1 MVFVSCLLHS
11 LSKENI
17 MNKRSLI
24 PLVVLLVIGAF
35 VALALPLAKQGTI
48 KVTVLDTKTN
58 DPIKNATV
66 EVVETKQK
74 TTTDASGIASISVKV
89 AETGSSTY
97 TVAVSQAGYHKV
109 TKNNIQ
115 VTAEQTTTITFRL
128 TPMVVEEKLSNSTTN
143 GRTKKR
149 SGFGAYDDGA
159 VSAPMYL
166 NKGIG
171 GGYGNL
177 SYETDH
183 NTEDYSNISENEFKS
198 ARENPLSTFSIDVD
212 NASYSNVRRFIMQG
226 SAPPKDAVRIEEMIN
241 YFTYDYPQPS
251 KEHPFSINTESTVCP
266 WDRTHQLV
274 LVGLK
279 AKDIPKENLPPA
291 NLTFLLDVSGSMEG
305 PTRLPLVKKSLR
317 LLVDQLREQDKVSI
331 VVYAGAAG
339 LVLPPTSGADKK
351 KILEALENLQAGGS
365 TAGGAGI
372 KLAYATARENYS
384 KNGNNRVILCT
395 DGDFNVGVSS
405 DGALQRIIEKERESG
420 VFLTVLGFG
429 MGNYKDNKLET
440 LADKGNGNYGYIDNL
455 LEAQKMLVTQ
465 MGGTL
470 NTIAKDVK
478 IQIEFNPAKVKGYRL
493 IGYENRLLAKEDFN
507 NDKKDAGELGAGHTV
522 TALYEIIP
530 VGTAN
535 KYLDSVDALKYQSTV
550 MNSSGELMTVKFR
563 YKEPK
568 DSVSK
573 LITQP
578 LKAADI
584 TTLTPSNNIKWAMAV
599 AEFGQV
605 LRDSKFKGNS
615 TIESALANA
624 RHAKGKDDEGYRAEF
639 IKLIEMYK
647 TLNKADMTGQE

>member
-1 MVFVSCLLHS
+1 M
-11 LSKENI
+11 KT
-17 MNKRSLI
+17 RSLI
-24 PLVVLLVIGAF
+24 SAIVLLFVGAF
-35 VALALPLAKQGTI
+35 IALALPTAQRGTLS
-48 KVTVLDTKTN
+48 VTVLDNATHS
-58 DPIKNATV
+58 PIKDATI
-66 EVVETKQK
+66 EVIETKQK
-74 TTTDASGIASISVKV
+74 AKTDASGV
-89 AETGSSTY
+89 ATLAVVVGQTGSSTY
-97 TVAVSQAGYHKV
+97 TVKADHPSYIYQIQKNISVSANQTTNISFTLQAGREKEMKMDFQLNQEALIDGH
-109 TKNNIQ
+109 
-115 VTAEQTTTITFRL
+115 L
-128 TPMVVEEKLSNSTTN
+128 TSRSNS
-143 GRTKKR
+143 GM
-149 SGFGAYDDGA
+149 GM
-159 VSAPMYL
+159 SAPMYAR
-166 NKGIG
+166 KGIG
-171 GGYGNL
+171 GGLAAFGEDDY
-177 SYETDH
+177 
-183 NTEDYSNISENEFKS
+183 NTEDYSSIAENEFKS

-212 NASYSNVRRFIMQG
+212 NASYSNVRRFITQG

-241 YFTYDYPQPS
+241 YFSYDYPQP
-251 KEHPFSINTESTVCP
+251 KAEHPFSINTEATVCP

-274 LVGLK
+274 LVGLQG
-279 AKDIPKENLPPA
+279 KDIPKENLPAA

-317 LLVDQLREQDKVSI
+317 LLIDQLREQDKVSI

-339 LVLPPTSGADKK
+339 LVLPPTSGNDKK

-384 KNGNNRVILCT
+384 KSGNNRVILCT

-405 DGALQRIIEKERESG
+405 DGELQRIIEKERESG

-530 VGTAN
+530 AGVAN

-550 MNSSGELMTVKFR
+550 LNSNDELMTVKFR

-578 LKAADI
+578 LRSVDI
-584 TTLTPSNNIKWAMAV
+584 TTLTPSNNIKSSGKYYV
-599 AEFGQV
+599 T
-605 LRDSKFKGNS
+605 RSSK
-615 TIESALANA
+615 A
-624 RHAKGKDDEGYRAEF
+624 
-639 IKLIEMYK
+639 
-647 TLNKADMTGQE
+647 TLQ

>member
-1 MVFVSCLLHS
+1 M
-11 LSKENI
+11 KI
-17 MNKRSLI
+17 RSLI
-24 PLVVLLVIGAF
+24 SAIVLLFVGAF
-35 VALALPLAKQGTI
+35 IAFALPTAQRGTLS
-48 KVTVLDTKTN
+48 VTVLDNATN
-58 DPIKNATV
+58 SPIKGATV
-66 EVVETKQK
+66 EVIETKQK
-74 TTTDASGIASISVKV
+74 AKTDASGVATLAVAV
-89 AETGSSTY
+89 AETGSSSY
-97 TVAVSQAGYHKV
+97 TVKVDHPSYIYQTQKNVSVSA
-109 TKNNIQ
+109 N
-115 VTAEQTTTITFRL
+115 QTTNISFSLHAGRGKGEL
-128 TPMVVEEKLSNSTTN
+128 KMKDASAESIFQSNS
-143 GRTKKR
+143 GM
-149 SGFGAYDDGA
+149 GM
-159 VSAPMYL
+159 SAPMYAR
-166 NKGIG
+166 KGIG
-171 GGYGNL
+171 GGFAYTPDD
-177 SYETDH
+177 Y
-183 NTEDYSNISENEFKS
+183 NTEDYSPIAENEFKS

-212 NASYSNVRRFIMQG
+212 NASYSNVRRFITQG

-241 YFTYDYPQPS
+241 YFTYDYPQPKS
-251 KEHPFSINTESTVCP
+251 EHPFSINTEAAVCP

-274 LVGLK
+274 LVGLQG
-279 AKDIPKENLPPA
+279 KDIPKENLPA
-291 NLTFLLDVSGSMEG
+291 SNLTFLIDVSGSMEG
-305 PTRLPLVKKSLR
+305 PTRIELVKKSMR
-317 LLVDQLREQDKVSI
+317 LLVDQLREEDKVSI

-339 LVLPPTSGADKK
+339 LVLPPTSGSDKK
-351 KILEALENLQAGGS
+351 KILAALEELRAGGS

-372 KLAYATARENYS
+372 KLAYATARENFNKS
-384 KNGNNRVILCT
+384 GNNRVILCT

-405 DGALQRIIEKERESG
+405 DGELQRIIEKERESG

-530 VGTAN
+530 AGVSN

-550 MNSSGELMTVKFR
+550 MNSSDELMTVKFR
-563 YKEPK
+563 YKDPK
-568 DSVSK
+568 DSISK

-578 LKAADI
+578 LNGANI
-584 TTLTPSNNIKWAMAV
+584 TSSTPSNNINWAMAV
-599 AEFGQV
+599 AEFAQV

-615 TIESALANA
+615 TITSALANA
-624 RHAKGKDDEGYRAEF
+624 KQAKGKDDEGYRAEF

-647 TLNKADMTGQE
+647 LLDKADMNQQE

>member
-1 MVFVSCLLHS
+1 MKTLIQRSS
-11 LSKENI
+11 LAVT
-17 MNKRSLI
+17 L
-24 PLVVLLVIGAF
+24 LVVSTA
-35 VALALPLAKQGTI
+35 ALIALTLPARQYGTLS
-48 KVTVLDTKTN
+48 VTVIEKATN
-58 DPIKNATV
+58 KPIKGATV
-66 EVVETKQK
+66 EVMELKQK
-74 TTTDASGIASISVKV
+74 ATTDALGNATLSVEVAQTGASSYTIKAQGSGYKEEIQKNVQITANQTTNISF
-89 AETGSSTY
+89 SL
-97 TVAVSQAGYHKV
+97 QAG
-109 TKNNIQ
+109 I
-115 VTAEQTTTITFRL
+115 
-128 TPMVVEEKLSNSTTN
+128 EKEKKMDFSAGVLMPEAN
-143 GRTKKR
+143 GN
-149 SGFGAYDDGA
+149 AM
-159 VSAPMYL
+159 SAPMYAR
-166 NKGIG
+166 KGIG
-171 GGYGNL
+171 GGYAKSAFGSFDENE
-177 SYETDH
+177 Y
-183 NTEDYSNISENEFKS
+183 NTEDYSSIAENEFKS

-212 NASYSNVRRFIMQG
+212 NASYSNVRRFITQG

-241 YFTYDYPQPS
+241 YFTYDYPQP
-251 KEHPFSINTESTVCP
+251 KAEHPFSINTEATVCP

-274 LVGLK
+274 LVGLQG
-279 AKDIPKENLPPA
+279 KDIPKENLPAA

-317 LLVDQLREQDKVSI
+317 LLIDQLREQDKVSI

-339 LVLPPTSGADKK
+339 LVLPPTSGNDKK

-405 DGALQRIIEKERESG
+405 DGELQRIIEKERESG

-530 VGTAN
+530 AGVAN
-535 KYLDSVDALKYQSTV
+535 KYLDSVDALKYQSTAL
-550 MNSSGELMTVKFR
+550 NSSDELMTVKFR

-568 DSVSK
+568 DSISK

-578 LKAADI
+578 LRSVDI
-584 TTLTPSNNIKWAMAV
+584 TTLAPSNNIKWAMAV

-624 RHAKGKDDEGYRAEF
+624 RHAKGKDEEGYRAEF
-639 IKLIEMYK
+639 IKLIELYK

>member
-1 MVFVSCLLHS
+1 M
-11 LSKENI
+11 KT
-17 MNKRSLI
+17 RSLI
-24 PLVVLLVIGAF
+24 SAFVLLFVGAF
-35 VALALPLAKQGTI
+35 IAIALPTAQRGTLS
-48 KVTVLDTKTN
+48 VTVLDNATKS
-58 DPIKNATV
+58 PIKDATI
-66 EVVETKQK
+66 EVIETKQK
-74 TTTDASGIASISVKV
+74 AKTDASGV
-89 AETGSSTY
+89 ATLAVVVGQTGASTY
-97 TVAVSQAGYHKV
+97 TVKADHPSYLYQTQKNVSVSANQTTNISFSLQAGREKEKKLDGTAALESLV
-109 TKNNIQ
+109 TGQ
-115 VTAEQTTTITFRL
+115 
-128 TPMVVEEKLSNSTTN
+128 LSNS
-143 GRTKKR
+143 GV
-149 SGFGAYDDGA
+149 GM
-159 VSAPMYL
+159 SAPMYAR
-166 NKGIG
+166 KGIG
-171 GGYGNL
+171 GGFAYQP
-177 SYETDH
+177 DDF
-183 NTEDYSNISENEFKS
+183 NTEDYSSIAENEFKS

-212 NASYSNVRRFIMQG
+212 NASYSNVRRFITQG
-226 SAPPKDAVRIEEMIN
+226 GAPPKDAVRIEEMIN
-241 YFTYDYPQPS
+241 YFTYDYPQPKS
-251 KEHPFSINTESTVCP
+251 EHPFSINTEATVCP

-274 LVGLK
+274 LVGLQG
-279 AKDIPKENLPPA
+279 KDIPKENLPPS
-291 NLTFLLDVSGSMEG
+291 NLTFLIDVSGSMEG
-305 PTRLPLVKKSLR
+305 PTRIELVKKSMR
-317 LLVDQLREQDKVSI
+317 LLVDQLREEDKVSI

-339 LVLPPTSGADKK
+339 LVLPPTSGSDKK
-351 KILEALENLQAGGS
+351 KILGALEELRAGGS

-372 KLAYATARENYS
+372 KLAYATARENFN
-384 KNGNNRVILCT
+384 KKGNNRVILCT

-405 DGALQRIIEKERESG
+405 DGELQRIIEKERESG
-420 VFLTVLGFG
+420 VFLTVLGYG

-530 VGTAN
+530 AGVAN

-550 MNSSGELMTVKFR
+550 VNSSEELMTVKFR

-578 LKAADI
+578 LRSVDI

-599 AEFGQV
+599 AEFAQV

-615 TIESALANA
+615 SIASALANA
-624 RHAKGKDDEGYRAEF
+624 RHAKGKDEEGYRAEF

-647 TLNKADMTGQE
+647 LLNKADMTGQE

>member
-1 MVFVSCLLHS
+1 MKTKSLVSALFLLFA
-11 LSKENI
+11 
-17 MNKRSLI
+17 
-24 PLVVLLVIGAF
+24 GAF
-35 VALALPLAKQGTI
+35 IAFALPTAQRGTLS
-48 KVTVLDTKTN
+48 VTVLDNVTHS
-58 DPIKNATV
+58 PIKDATI
-66 EVVETKQK
+66 EVIETKQK
-74 TTTDASGIASISVKV
+74 AKTDASGV
-89 AETGSSTY
+89 ATLAVTVGQTGSSTY
-97 TVAVSQAGYHKV
+97 TVKADHPSYIHQIQKNISVSA
-109 TKNNIQ
+109 N
-115 VTAEQTTTITFRL
+115 QTTNISFSLVAGIEKEKKISTYSK
-128 TPMVVEEKLSNSTTN
+128 EEGFSPGVLAPQM
-143 GRTKKR
+143 
-149 SGFGAYDDGA
+149 SGAGTYAR
-159 VSAPMYL
+159 
-166 NKGIG
+166 KGIG
-171 GGYGNL
+171 GGFMGYDQD
-177 SYETDH
+177 Y
-183 NTEDYSNISENEFKS
+183 NTEDYSSIAVNEFKS

-241 YFTYDYPQPS
+241 YFAYDYPQPKS
-251 KEHPFSINTESTVCP
+251 EHPFSINTEATVCP

-274 LVGLK
+274 LVGLQG
-279 AKDIPKENLPPA
+279 KDIPKENLPPS
-291 NLTFLLDVSGSMEG
+291 NLTFLIDVSGSMEG
-305 PTRLPLVKKSLR
+305 PTRIELVKKSMR
-317 LLVDQLREQDKVSI
+317 LLVDQLREEDKVSI

-339 LVLPPTSGADKK
+339 LVLPPTSGSDKK
-351 KILEALENLQAGGS
+351 KILAALEELRTGGS

-372 KLAYATARENYS
+372 KLAYATARENYNKS
-384 KNGNNRVILCT
+384 GNNRVILCT

-405 DGALQRIIEKERESG
+405 DGELQRIIEKELESG
-420 VFLTVLGFG
+420 VFLTVLGYG

-530 VGTAN
+530 AGIAN

-550 MNSSGELMTVKFR
+550 VNSSEELMTVKFR

-615 TIESALANA
+615 TIQSAFTNA
-624 RHAKGKDDEGYRAEF
+624 KAAKGKDDEGYRAEF

-647 TLNKADMTGQE
+647 TLDKAAMTEQE